1 MQVDGVEEEL
11 PDELENACSDD
22 SKMLK
27 YTHTRT
33 STHQLI
39 LLRLP
44 LPSCQFALTPDISCP
59 LLSPDDSDCSSSS
72 TASIAA
78 QSG

>member
-1 MQVDGVEEEL
+1 MQVDGVEDEL

-33 STHQLI
+33 HRYTMQTDPTQAGFTQL
-39 LLRLP
+39 
-44 LPSCQFALTPDISCP
+44 SV
-59 LLSPDDSDCSSSS
+59 CSNP
-72 TASIAA
+72 
-78 QSG
+78 

>member
-27 YTHTRT
+27 YTLSLTHTH
-33 STHQLI
+33 THTHTQ
-39 LLRLP
+39 
-44 LPSCQFALTPDISCP
+44 T
-59 LLSPDDSDCSSSS
+59 
-72 TASIAA
+72 
-78 QSG
+78 

>member
-27 YTHTRT
+27 HTGIR
-33 STHQLI
+33 SECKCKLI
-39 LLRLP
+39 TLKLP
-44 LPSCQFALTPDISCP
+44 PVR
-59 LLSPDDSDCSSSS
+59 
-72 TASIAA
+72 
-78 QSG
+78 